1 MMRVWGVGA
10 LIAVA
15 VAGPPAYADECIQP
29 RNARVFASASGGH
42 IFRVAQ
48 KDRERPEGTL
58 VAITDNFDERRVWR
72 ARLVNVPARILV
84 ADDGETAVGID
95 NAGCRFGSD
104 HSVVIYGK
112 SGRVV
117 ADYRLEDLVSAAD
130 IRRYVHV
137 TMAGRHWTERATFSF
152 SADDTSLVITFD
164 WGRVIRIDLSSG
176 KIS

>member
-1 MMRVWGVGA
+1 MRVWGVGA

-15 VAGPPAYADECIQP
+15 VAGTPAYADECIQP
-29 RNARVFASASGGH
+29 RNARVFASASGH
-42 IFRVAQ
+42 YILRVGQ
-48 KDRERPEGTL
+48 KQGQLSEATL
-58 VAITDNFDERRVWR
+58 VAITDDFAERRVWR

-84 ADDGETAVGID
+84 ADDGDTAVGID

-117 ADYRLEDLVSAAD
+117 ADYRLEDLLSAAE
-130 IRRYVHV
+130 IRQYVDA
-137 TMAGRHWTERATFSF
+137 TMAGRHWTEKARFAFT
-152 SADDTSLVITFD
+152 ADTLVITLD

>member
-10 LIAVA
+10 LIAFA
-15 VAGPPAYADECIQP
+15 AAGPPTYADECIQP
-29 RNARVFASASGGH
+29 RNARVFASASGDY
-42 IFRVAQ
+42 ILRVGQ
-48 KDRERPEGTL
+48 KQGQPSEAAL
-58 VAITDNFDERRVWR
+58 VAIKDDFAERRVWR

-84 ADDGETAVGID
+84 ADDGDSVVGID
-95 NAGCRFGSD
+95 NAGCRFGAD

-112 SGRVV
+112 GGRVV
-117 ADYRLEDLVSAAD
+117 ADYRLEDLLSVAD

-137 TMAGRHWTERATFSF
+137 TMAGRHWTERASFSF
-152 SADDTSLVITFD
+152 SAADSSLVITLD